1 MRHRHSIALAIV
13 ALMLNGCSKPPVP
26 TPASSDPLVKKIES
40 GELRGIEQP
49 NGSHAWLGIPYAKP
63 PIGERRWQAP
73 QPIDAWQNVFAADRD
88 THVCPQFASPLTQG
102 VADSDG
108 DGIVG
113 EEDCLY
119 LSVYAPA
126 NVSAEKPLPVM
137 FWIFGGGNN
146 SGYAANY
153 NGSTLAKTHDVIVVT
168 VNYRLG
174 SLGWFRHPSLQT
186 NVPEGPARSGNW
198 ADLDQQLALQWVQK
212 NIRTFGGDPGN
223 VTIFGESAGGFNVLS
238 LMISPQAKGLF
249 HKAIVQSGG
258 LRTMSVASAV
268 NFTDDTEAG
277 SPFSSREIVNRI
289 LIRDG
294 KAADRAAAKK
304 LQMEMTEAQI
314 AELLHA
320 QSATE
325 FLKLY
330 NPQGARNYPSTQK
343 IADGTV
349 YPTRPV
355 KELFTSGDYNR
366 VPVILGTNRDE
377 RRIYMYRLPRWQ
389 AVLKKSPDDYV
400 KFANYPSLQWKYT
413 GVDSLARAMS
423 PVEPAVYAYRFDWDE
438 SGKAGDLD
446 LAVAVGAAHSTEIAF
461 VFGDWSIG
469 FLPPDAMYPQ
479 EHQAAR
485 DQLSKSMMSYWAQF
499 AYTGSPGKGR
509 DGAEIEWSAWKNAAG
524 EPKTLILDT
533 QEGGGVRMMADEV
546 TATSVKER
554 MLADSFDDQRLHC
567 EAYALTFGS
576 NGQFDK
582 KEYATLGDKGC
593 RQYSPDSFKPSF

>member
-1 MRHRHSIALAIV
+1 MHCRHSLALAIV
-13 ALMLNGCSKPPVP
+13 ALMLHGCSKQPE
-26 TPASSDPLVKKIES
+26 PAASDPLAVKVDS

-49 NGSHAWLGIPYAKP
+49 NGSRAWLGIPYAKP
-63 PIGERRWQAP
+63 PVGERRWQAP
-73 QPIDAWQNVFAADRD
+73 QPIDPWQGVFAADSD
-88 THVCPQFASPLTQG
+88 THVCPQFVSPLTQG
-102 VADSDG
+102 VADTDG

-113 EEDCLY
+113 DEDCLY

-126 NVSAEKPLPVM
+126 GASADKPLPVM

-146 SGYAANY
+146 SGYAADY
-153 NGSTLAKTHDVIVVT
+153 NGSTLAQTHDVVVVT

-174 SLGWFRHPSLQT
+174 SLGWFRHPALLT

-212 NIRTFGGDPGN
+212 NIATFGGDPGN

-249 HKAIVQSGG
+249 HKAIVESGG
-258 LRTMSVASAV
+258 LRTMSVARAV
-268 NFTDDTEAG
+268 NFSDDAEAG
-277 SPFSSREIVNRI
+277 TPFSSREIVNKI

-294 KAADRAAAKK
+294 KAADRAAARK
-304 LQMEMTEAQI
+304 LQMEMTDAQI
-314 AELLHA
+314 GELLHA

-330 NPQGARNYPSTQK
+330 NPEGERNYPSTQK

-349 YPTRPV
+349 YPARPV
-355 KELFTSGDYNR
+355 IELFASGDYNR
-366 VPVILGTNRDE
+366 VPIILGTNRDE

-389 AVLKKSPDDYV
+389 AVLKNSPDDYV
-400 KFANYPSLQWKYT
+400 KFTNYPSLQWKYT

-423 PVEPAVYAYRFDWDE
+423 PIEPATFAYRFDWDE
-438 SGKAGDLD
+438 SGKLGDTD
-446 LAVAVGAAHSTEIAF
+446 LSVAVGAAHSTEIAF
-461 VFGDWSIG
+461 VFGDWNIG
-469 FLPPDAMYPQ
+469 FLPPQAMYPQ
-479 EHQAAR
+479 EHRAAR

-509 DGAEIEWSAWKNAAG
+509 DGSEVEWNAWKNGAG

-533 QEGGGVRMMADEV
+533 QEGGGIRMMTDEV

-554 MLADSFDDQRLHC
+554 MLADRFADQKLHC
-567 EAYALTFGS
+567 EAYALTFGA
-576 NGQFDK
+576 NAQFDP
-582 KEYATLGDKGC
+582 KEYATLGGKGC
-593 RQYSPDSFKPSF
+593 KQYPPASFKPSF

>member
-1 MRHRHSIALAIV
+1 MHCRHPIAFAIV
-13 ALMLNGCSKPPVP
+13 ALMLHGCSKQPAPEPV
-26 TPASSDPLVKKIES
+26 AADPLVRKIDA
-40 GELRGIEQP
+40 GELRGVEQP
-49 NGSHAWLGIPYAKP
+49 NGSRAWLGIPYAKP
-63 PIGERRWQAP
+63 PVGERRWQAP
-73 QPIDAWQNVFAADRD
+73 QPIDPWQGVFAADRD
-88 THVCPQFASPLTQG
+88 EHVCPQFVSPLTQG

-113 EEDCLY
+113 DEDCLY

-126 NVSAEKPLPVM
+126 NATKPLPVM

-146 SGYAANY
+146 SGYAADY
-153 NGSTLAKTHDVIVVT
+153 NGSTLAQTHDVVVVT

-174 SLGWFRHPSLQT
+174 SLGWFRHPALLA
-186 NVPEGPARSGNW
+186 NVAEGPARSGNW

-212 NIRTFGGDPGN
+212 NIATFGGDPNN

-249 HKAIVQSGG
+249 HKAIVESGG

-268 NFTDDTEAG
+268 NYSDDAEPGTA
-277 SPFSSREIVNRI
+277 FSSREIVNKI
-289 LIRDG
+289 LVRDG
-294 KAADRAAAKK
+294 KATDRAAAKK
-304 LQMEMTEAQI
+304 LQTTMTDAQI

-320 QSATE
+320 QSVAG

-330 NPQGARNYPSTQK
+330 NPEGARNYPSTQK

-355 KELFTSGDYNR
+355 IELFASGDYNR

-389 AVLKKSPDDYV
+389 EVLKKSPDDYV

-423 PVEPAVYAYRFDWDE
+423 PIEPAVFAYRFDWDE
-438 SGKAGDLD
+438 GGKLGDID
-446 LAVAVGAAHSTEIAF
+446 LSVAVGAAHSTEIAF
-461 VFGDWSIG
+461 VFGDWNIG
-469 FLPPDAMYPQ
+469 FLPPDAMYPP
-479 EHQAAR
+479 ERHAAR
-485 DQLSKSMMSYWAQF
+485 DALSKSMMSYWAQF
-499 AYTGSPGKGR
+499 AYAGSPGKGR
-509 DGAEIEWSAWKNAAG
+509 DGNEVEWSAWKNAAG

-533 QEGGGVRMMADEV
+533 QEGGGIRMMNEEV

-554 MLADSFDDQRLHC
+554 MLADRFADQRLHC
-567 EAYALTFGS
+567 EAYALAFST
-576 NGQFDK
+576 NAQFDP
-582 KEYATLGDKGC
+582 KEYATLGAKGC
-593 RQYSPDSFKPSF
+593 RQYPPASFKPSF